1 MSKVFV
7 IGIAG
12 GTASGKTTLAENLFT
27 QSECDTTLLLRLDN
41 YYRDFPDMPLEQR
54 QKLNYDTPE
63 SFDVPLIVKHLKALK
78 AGKEVEIPSYD
89 FSFHRR
95 KEETVKVKT
104 TPVII
109 VEGIM
114 VFAIKEIRDLLDFK
128 IFVDTPADV
137 RLLRRIQRDINERGR
152 TLSSVANQYLSTVR
166 PMHDLYVEPSKV
178 YANII
183 IPEGGYNKEAT
194 DLLVARIR
202 QMVEENH

>member
-1 MSKVFV
+1 
-7 IGIAG
+7 
-12 GTASGKTTLAENLFT
+12 
-27 QSECDTTLLLRLDN
+27 
-41 YYRDFPDMPLEQR
+41 
-54 QKLNYDTPE
+54 
-63 SFDVPLIVKHLKALK
+63 
-78 AGKEVEIPSYD
+78 
-89 FSFHRR
+89 
-95 KEETVKVKT
+95 VKT